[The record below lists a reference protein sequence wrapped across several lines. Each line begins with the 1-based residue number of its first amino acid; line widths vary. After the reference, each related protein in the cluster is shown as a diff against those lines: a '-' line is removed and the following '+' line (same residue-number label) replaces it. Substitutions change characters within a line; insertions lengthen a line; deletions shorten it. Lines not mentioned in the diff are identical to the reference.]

1 MRISDWSSDV
11 CSSDLLGEIVVGEL
25 VAASCE
31 PVGVERPMVDEVT
44 AGDAAHHLGGD
55 LAIPDVV
62 GLDRD
67 DGGVGAGELAAGL
80 GDQHVVCATLETPQT
95 ARPCPR
101 GRVRPDRVPA

>member
-1 MRISDWSSDV
+1 MRTVPDWSV
-11 CSSDLLGEIVVGEL
+11 MGHLLGVEVLGVEVLGEIVVGEL

-67 DGGVGAGELAAGL
+67 DGGVVAGEQIGRASCRER
-80 GDQHVVCATLETPQT
+80 VCQY
-95 ARPCPR
+95 
-101 GRVRPDRVPA
+101 G